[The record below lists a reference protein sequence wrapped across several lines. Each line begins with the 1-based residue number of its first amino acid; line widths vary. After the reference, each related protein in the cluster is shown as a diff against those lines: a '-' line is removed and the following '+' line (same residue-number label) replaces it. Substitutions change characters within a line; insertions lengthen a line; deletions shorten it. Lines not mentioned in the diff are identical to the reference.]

1 MKHHCIKLDCINHL
15 VSIAL
20 KTRYSTI
27 VSSFHRIMTGIKSVV
42 CLTRGGR
49 CSQREACVVFDAAI
63 FEGWSKLYVYGIYSV
78 CFAGREPRTL
88 SYTVYILYIGLA
100 RSVCQVFKHRICVFY
115 TYAPCTLA
123 LWHALLLTLKGS
135 LFPAAFH
142 TPPPPFMHFS
152 LHTSPS
158 TPSVASLTITG
169 SSQLQNGCGL
179 KLPNNKWQEY
189 GACTEIRR
197 VLPYIRRINTFIRK
211 YGIRIRRGR
220 AGKYGVYTIPYNTYN
235 YTNTDLANPT
245 HQPKSPSEPKPSKSD
260 FTRML
265 LAINSS

>member
-1 MKHHCIKLDCINHL
+1 MPRLTSRVGQIRTSGVQIPYIRNFKYRIYVCPLHPRSVACSFAD
-15 VSIAL
+15 L
-20 KTRYSTI
+20 KGFTI
-27 VSSFHRIMTGIKSVV
+27 PSSFPNPPP
-42 CLTRGGR
+42 L
-49 CSQREACVVFDAAI
+49 
-63 FEGWSKLYVYGIYSV
+63 
-78 CFAGREPRTL
+78 
-88 SYTVYILYIGLA
+88 
-100 RSVCQVFKHRICVFY
+100 
-115 TYAPCTLA
+115 
-123 LWHALLLTLKGS
+123 HAL
-135 LFPAAFH
+135 
-142 TPPPPFMHFS
+142 S